1 MLVDEGKPGA
11 PQYVLTQAQ
20 TFVGETSGRAVLAL
34 ADPCDPTRAIPAAAP
49 TVDDAAEL
57 SSDDT
62 GAR

>member
-1 MLVDEGKPGA
+1 M
-11 PQYVLTQAQ
+11 
-20 TFVGETSGRAVLAL
+20 LAL